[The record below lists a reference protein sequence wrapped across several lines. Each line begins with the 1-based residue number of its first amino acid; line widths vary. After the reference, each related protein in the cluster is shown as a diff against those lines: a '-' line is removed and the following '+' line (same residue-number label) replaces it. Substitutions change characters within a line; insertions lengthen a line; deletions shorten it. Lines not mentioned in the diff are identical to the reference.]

1 MNPRLMRNSFIYLLI
16 IVAVL
21 AIFFTL
27 FSNPL
32 GGSNEIPISQVVNMA
47 ARGDV
52 ELIEVNRDKLT
63 VYSTSGETFTSRKE
77 EGTSVLEMLQ
87 PVSHHS
93 RCDTLG
99 TESRTAQNQ
108 PQTRQ

>member
-32 GGSNEIPISQVVNMA
+32 GGSSEIPISEVVNMA

-52 ELIEVNRDKLT
+52 ELTIPPVVITEAREIYGT
-63 VYSTSGETFTSRKE
+63 VIASPPPICVQKE
-77 EGTSVLEMLQ
+77 
-87 PVSHHS
+87 
-93 RCDTLG
+93 
-99 TESRTAQNQ
+99 
-108 PQTRQ
+108 